1 MSKPTSDKPSG
12 MNFLHGL
19 TLLFIGLKLTENI
32 DWSWFWVVSPM
43 YLQILVVVA
52 QTYGP
57 KK

>member
-1 MSKPTSDKPSG
+1 MSEDTPVRHNG

-43 YLQILVVVA
+43 YLQILVVIS